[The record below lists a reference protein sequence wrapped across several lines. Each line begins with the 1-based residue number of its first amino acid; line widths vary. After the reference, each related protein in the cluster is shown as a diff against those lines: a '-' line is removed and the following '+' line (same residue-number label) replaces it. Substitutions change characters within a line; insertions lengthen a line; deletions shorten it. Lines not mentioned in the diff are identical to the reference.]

1 VSRKEQLHGFDFH
14 DDLVLNHQIGSKAG
28 VDADILIDHRN
39 RLLAHRAETPPAQ
52 LIRQNRLINRFQ
64 QTWAKRRMNPESRV
78 DNLLGNG
85 VLFFTSLARVDR

>member
-1 VSRKEQLHGFDFH
+1 
-14 DDLVLNHQIGSKAG
+14 
-28 VDADILIDHRN
+28 
-39 RLLAHRAETPPAQ
+39 LLAHRAETPPAQ